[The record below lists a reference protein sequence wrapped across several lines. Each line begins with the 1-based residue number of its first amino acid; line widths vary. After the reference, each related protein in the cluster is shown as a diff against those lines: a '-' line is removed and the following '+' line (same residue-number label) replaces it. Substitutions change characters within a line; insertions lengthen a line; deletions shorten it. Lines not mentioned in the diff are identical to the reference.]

1 MKKQRMSKF
10 KKKIIIFIV
19 FIFIALLFILIRK
32 RFNDLKEQAS
42 KCDLAKGYT
51 CTSYEIRNFKT
62 NE

>member
-32 RFNDLKEQAS
+32 RFNDLKEQAN
-42 KCDLAKGYT
+42 KCDLTKGYT
-51 CTSYEIRNFKT
+51 CSLYEIKNF